1 MRPASV
7 SSSTASKCDA
17 RQWRPSVPPA
27 PFPCSPPFSGPIR
40 VLPAGMSISPWAGG
54 AGTFSSSAP
63 SSWPSCSRGESCLRV
78 GNPLRRRESLKG
90 WGMHQQLERQPHE
103 SRTPCMPG
111 TLGTP
116 TTHPPAHPPPLPTRP
131 PTLRPPTHS
140 PALRLLTS
148 RPPPSVFM
156 LLPRFMAWVLTIS
169 GAYTN
174 KSAEVQAACRT
185 DQSSA
190 LANSPWFR
198 VPYPGKHCGAAW
210 ACVSAMSVREYYA
223 RVRACMHVCVI
234 THMGACV
241 NMYVLQPCTHA
252 TRRNAARDHAR
263 TRRPVGRADR
273 FRLQHAHHAR
283 RRAAR
288 DDRIV
293 GGLLRLRPDRRRA
306 DAAAGRAEPRDL
318 LAGERARPAGF

>member
-1 MRPASV
+1 MPGSGAPACRPPLSRAHHPFPVPSGSFPQACLYPPGPAALARFRALPRHPGPPARVVSRACVLATLYGGESRSRGGACISNWSASPMKAARPA
-7 SSSTASKCDA
+7 CPA
-17 RQWRPSVPPA
+17 R
-27 PFPCSPPFSGPIR
+27 
-40 VLPAGMSISPWAGG
+40 
-54 AGTFSSSAP
+54 SA
-63 SSWPSCSRGESCLRV
+63 RL
-78 GNPLRRRESLKG
+78 
-90 WGMHQQLERQPHE
+90 
-103 SRTPCMPG
+103 
-111 TLGTP
+111 
-116 TTHPPAHPPPLPTRP
+116 LPTRP